1 MKTCR
6 QIIVSREIYLSGD
19 VSFSMKI
26 KRFGIPHTWR
36 IVLIEVFYG
45 YFMLSGYPQKHRRC
59 KCIKIQHCYMR
70 TGEVPSM
77 PDAVVVE
84 VLRCQDAFDLEPR
97 TYSKELEYSSV

>member
-45 YFMLSGYPQKHRRC
+45 YFMLSG
-59 KCIKIQHCYMR
+59 
-70 TGEVPSM
+70 EVPSM